1 MILARKKADFEAE
14 FKRLPVSEA
23 KNLIQQI
30 QNKTA
35 DEDKV
40 LRENVVNI
48 AGVSD
53 ANGNPLTFNQELL
66 SQLAE
71 QAYIRAPL
79 LAGFM
84 EVNYSLEKL
93 REKTPTGRAC
103 AGLPAIGTR
112 CNQPGRTGVFS
123 WY

>member
-1 MILARKKADFEAE
+1 MSFQFIPIDTIKRIINIEIPGDFGACKKADFEAE

-93 REKTPTGRAC
+93 REKNSNR
-103 AGLPAIGTR
+103 
-112 CNQPGRTGVFS
+112 
-123 WY
+123 